1 MSTASPALA
10 LLLLA
15 GCGQMAVDGEVVTAS
30 GEPATG
36 ARVTA
41 IGTTCTTTVGE
52 DGRFA
57 LPCQPGSYS
66 LLITR
71 EGYIEIDKEV
81 DAPERERYDLGKMV
95 MVAIPD
101 SPGLFRFVDDHY
113 QELAPGLL
121 DRTIKVAGGN
131 KTRAYC
137 LDRDASEANELPVGT
152 HAFFDNETKGWRP
165 FRLDEQGCAY
175 RDAQDSKA
183 RWEVVYKDKPAYE
196 ERTLEQGR
204 KLVAIELPAGEYF
217 IADWDQGFF
226 TPTQV
231 DGEKRYTGSWLVVR

>member
-1 MSTASPALA
+1 MKPLPPA

-15 GCGQMAVDGEVVTAS
+15 TGCGQMAIDGEVVTAS

-36 ARVTA
+36 ARVMA

-57 LPCQPGSYS
+57 LPCQPGTYKLS
-66 LLITR
+66 ITR
-71 EGYIEIDKEV
+71 EGYVEIEEDVE
-81 DAPERERYDLGKMV
+81 APERERYDLGKKV

-101 SPGLFRFVDDHY
+101 APGLFRFASDQYV
-113 QELAPGLL
+113 ELKPGLL
-121 DRTIKVAGGN
+121 DRTITSQDG
-131 KTRAYC
+131 TRARSYC
-137 LDRDASEANELPVGT
+137 LDRDASEANELAAGT
-152 HAFFDNETKGWRP
+152 HAFFDNQTKGWRP

-175 RDAQDSKA
+175 RDAQDAKA
-183 RWEVVYKDKPAYE
+183 RWEVVYKDKPNYE
-196 ERTLEQGR
+196 ERTLETGR

-226 TPTQV
+226 TPTKV
-231 DGEKRYTGSWLVVR
+231 DGEKRYTGSWLVVQ